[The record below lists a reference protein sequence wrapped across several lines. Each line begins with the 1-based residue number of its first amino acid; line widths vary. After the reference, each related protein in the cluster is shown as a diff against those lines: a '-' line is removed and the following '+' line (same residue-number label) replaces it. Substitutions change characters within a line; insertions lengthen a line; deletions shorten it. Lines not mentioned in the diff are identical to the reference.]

1 MDFITLPEESR
12 QIINHWVEDQTEDRI
27 QNLIPE
33 QAITPDTTLVITNAV
48 YFKGKWVLQFSE
60 NNTKSATFRTGQ
72 DTSVA
77 VDMMQRTD
85 VDAHYAYAET
95 EDLQILRMPYEHE
108 SGKALSMLVILPK
121 NDDIALAETALPTK
135 ELAEAITE
143 MKPTQ
148 VKVFFPKFK
157 LETTYLL
164 PKTLTTMGMPTAF
177 GPEADFSGMDG
188 TRDLSIS
195 DVIHKAFMEVSEEG
209 TEAAAATGVIIGRGM
224 TVENPVP
231 IFRADH
237 PFIFMITDDET
248 GMVLFMGRMADPT
261 A

>member
-1 MDFITLPEESR
+1 
-12 QIINHWVEDQTEDRI
+12 
-27 QNLIPE
+27 
-33 QAITPDTTLVITNAV
+33 
-48 YFKGKWVLQFSE
+48 
-60 NNTKSATFRTGQ
+60 
-72 DTSVA
+72 
-77 VDMMQRTD
+77 
-85 VDAHYAYAET
+85 
-95 EDLQILRMPYEHE
+95 
-108 SGKALSMLVILPK
+108 
-121 NDDIALAETALPTK
+121 
-135 ELAEAITE
+135 
-143 MKPTQ
+143 
-148 VKVFFPKFK
+148 
-157 LETTYLL
+157 
-164 PKTLTTMGMPTAF
+164 
-177 GPEADFSGMDG
+177 MDG